1 MSCEP
6 QLNGE
11 PVALA
16 RTPSMSVRTRS
27 ADAPDASIPSGPTH
41 NMGTPILSYL
51 VSTNATYHYLSRGSS
66 WVMHR
71 SIGNLGGM
79 GSSETVLVRVTGP
92 DRPGITAGLMSVLSV
107 AGADIQD
114 VEQISI
120 RGHLNLGVVV
130 SVPAGRDL
138 LKELLVFGWE
148 QDVTIG
154 FEPVQRDHPERHPSL
169 VVTVLGRS
177 IDAADFGA
185 VAEAIASA
193 DGNIDRI
200 FRLSKYPV
208 ISYELLV
215 QGGDVD
221 QMRSALVSVGNTR
234 DIDIALQRHGLGRRA
249 KRLVVL
255 DMDSTL
261 IQQEAIDLL
270 AEEAGVMS
278 EVTAITE
285 RAMAGELDFE
295 QSLRERVRLLAGL
308 DELAVRRAQ
317 DRLTVTPGARTFIR
331 TLKRLGY
338 KTAVVSGGFTSFVE
352 PLAED
357 LGIDHTFAN
366 TLEFDQGALTGEL
379 VGDILD
385 RAGKAVVLRHVAQY
399 EGVAI
404 DQTVA
409 VGDGANDLDMLA
421 TAGLGIAFNAKQI
434 VQDAADTSLSVP
446 YLDAI
451 LFILGITREEVEAAD
466 VADGIDPE
474 ENPPV

>member
-1 MSCEP
+1 MAP
-6 QLNGE
+6 
-11 PVALA
+11 
-16 RTPSMSVRTRS
+16 T
-27 ADAPDASIPSGPTH
+27 ADT
-41 NMGTPILSYL
+41 
-51 VSTNATYHYLSRGSS
+51 
-66 WVMHR
+66 
-71 SIGNLGGM
+71 
-79 GSSETVLVRVTGP
+79 ETVLVRVTGP
-92 DRPGITAGLMSVLSV
+92 DKPGITAGLMAVLAAAE
-107 AGADIQD
+107 AGVQD

-148 QDVTIG
+148 QEVTIG
-154 FEPVQRDHPERHPSL
+154 FEPVQSDAQESRPSL
-169 VVTVLGRS
+169 VVTVLGRE
-177 IDAADFGA
+177 ITAPDFGA
-185 VAEAIASA
+185 VAEAIASSG
-193 DGNIDRI
+193 GNIDRI

-208 ISYELLV
+208 MSYELLV
-215 QGGDVD
+215 HGGDID
-221 QMRSALVSVGNTR
+221 QMRTTLVTVSNTR
-234 DIDIALQRHGLGRRA
+234 DIDLAIQRHGLGRRA

-270 AEEAGVMS
+270 AEEAGV
-278 EVTAITE
+278 VDKVAAITG

-295 QSLRERVRLLAGL
+295 ESLRERVRLLAGL
-308 DELAVRRAQ
+308 DELAVRRARE
-317 DRLTVTPGARTFIR
+317 RLTVTPGARTFIR
-331 TLKRLGY
+331 TLKRLGF

-352 PLAED
+352 PVAED

-385 RAGKAVVLRHVAQY
+385 RAGKATVLRHVAQY
-399 EGVAI
+399 ESVAI

-421 TAGLGIAFNAKQI
+421 AAGLGIAFNAKQV

-466 VADGIDPE
+466 REDGLDPE
-474 ENPPV
+474 DNPRV